1 MATNR
6 HIYSSRRI
14 YIKVFLEPVGSPT
27 KKGGQNLLRKFLSAV
42 LTLVTLLV
50 LSSPVLA
57 FGDLPREIMHV
68 SDAQQAE
75 DLAQKLEKQV
85 EYLRATDPG
94 YADKLKEAEEVAA
107 KIFTEKRQQD
117 AIINTR
123 DIETGAGDYMIQASV
138 PWGSLLTGDIM
149 HINNKKFFN
158 VYAMYYSHSGT
169 YNGNNTVYESNSDG
183 VRIRPLSSWQ
193 QGQPVALGYTKGKTL
208 SQVSAALNWAKNKY
222 GTDGRTPYNWNFL
235 NKGTDSSLY
244 CSQLVW
250 KIHQNM
256 GVNVDSNHWSYVAFL
271 TAKFGAVGTTFALTA
286 VAPDEVY
293 LSSNI
298 IYYHAN

>member
-1 MATNR
+1 M
-6 HIYSSRRI
+6 
-14 YIKVFLEPVGSPT
+14 V
-27 KKGGQNLLRKFLSAV
+27 RKTFSVLV
-42 LTLVTLLV
+42 ILTLLLV
-50 LSSPVLA
+50 LPCTALA
-57 FGDLPREIMHV
+57 QKELPWERIQN
-68 SDAQQAE
+68 AQQAQE
-75 DLAQKLEKQV
+75 LAEELEYQV
-85 EYLRATDPG
+85 EYLRANDPDF
-94 YADKLKEAEEVAA
+94 AAKLKEAEEIAA
-107 KIFTEKRQQD
+107 KVFEEKRQQD
-117 AIINTR
+117 ALLNTR
-123 DIETGAGDYMIQASV
+123 GIGTEVGDYMIQASV
-138 PWGSLLTGDIM
+138 PWGALLTGDIM

-158 VYAMYYSHSGT
+158 VYAMYYSHSGI

-208 SQVSAALNWAKNKY
+208 SQVTAALNWAKNKY

-235 NKGTDSSLY
+235 NKGTDSALY

-250 KIHQNM
+250 KMHQNM

-293 LSSNI
+293 LSGNI

>member
-1 MATNR
+1 
-6 HIYSSRRI
+6 
-14 YIKVFLEPVGSPT
+14 
-27 KKGGQNLLRKFLSAV
+27 LLRKTLSAV
-42 LTLVTLLV
+42 LILVTLLV

-57 FGDLPREIMHV
+57 FEDLTREITHV
-68 SDAQQAE
+68 SNAQQAK

-85 EYLRATDPG
+85 EYLLATNPE
-94 YADKLKEAEEVAA
+94 YAEKLKEAEEIAA
-107 KIFTEKRQQD
+107 KIFAEKRQQD
-117 AIINTR
+117 AILNTR
-123 DIETGAGDYMIQASV
+123 GVEMGAGDFMIQATI
-138 PWGSLLTGDIM
+138 PWGALWTGDIM

-158 VYAMYYSHSGT
+158 IYAMYYSHSGT

-208 SQVSAALNWAKNKY
+208 SQVTASLNWAKNKY

-235 NKGTDSSLY
+235 NKDTDSSLY

-256 GVNVDSNHWSYVAFL
+256 GLNVDSNHWTYVAFL
-271 TAKFGAVGTTFALTA
+271 TAKFGLVGTTFAYAA